1 MLTTTEMNK
10 LNSLLAK
17 ADQSQ
22 MRQIGSMFNAQHKAK
37 QQVAKNSFRTGQNV
51 WFTSKIGERIEG
63 VITKVMIKN
72 IQLKTADG
80 GLWRVTPTLLKSA

>member
-37 QQVAKNSFRTGQNV
+37 QQVAKNSFSIGQNV
-51 WFTSKIGERIEG
+51 WFTSKIGSRIEG
-63 VITKVMIKN
+63 VITKVMVKN
-72 IQLKTADG
+72 IQMKTADG